1 MVSECTQS
9 PSISQSFFVVPFI
22 NTIPYKF
29 IQLINSYN
37 KKLAFT
43 VNNKL
48 NFFIKLYKDPIDRL
62 SHSNVIYKICCKE
75 CDSSYVGQ
83 TSRKLSTRI
92 KEHKAN
98 INRPSEPLSVV
109 SGHRL
114 EGHEFDWDN
123 ILILDE
129 EPSYKKRLI
138 SEMLHISQQCNG
150 LNVQSDT
157 DLLDKSYIPL
167 IKKCQK

>member
-1 MVSECTQS
+1 MW
-9 PSISQSFFVVPFI
+9 
-22 NTIPYKF
+22 
-29 IQLINSYN
+29 
-37 KKLAFT
+37 
-43 VNNKL
+43 
-48 NFFIKLYKDPIDRL
+48 IKLVENYPLGLKNIRRTLIDHL
-62 SHSNVIYKICCKE
+62 NH
-75 CDSSYVGQ
+75 
-83 TSRKLSTRI
+83 
-92 KEHKAN
+92 
-98 INRPSEPLSVV
+98 SVV

-138 SEMLHISQQCNG
+138 SEMLHISQQRKG

-157 DLLDKSYIPL
+157 DMLDKSCIPL